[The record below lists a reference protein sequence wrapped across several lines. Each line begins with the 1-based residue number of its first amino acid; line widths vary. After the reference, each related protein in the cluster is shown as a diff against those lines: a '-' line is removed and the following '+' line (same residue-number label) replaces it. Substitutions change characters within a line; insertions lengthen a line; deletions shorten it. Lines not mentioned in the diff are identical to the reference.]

1 MYVQVSV
8 PWGFNDRTAKRV
20 KNTVYLYSNY
30 LNISWKMFADL
41 NSWGQ
46 SPSPRQLIDK
56 KEISKYLENQND
68 NS

>member
-1 MYVQVSV
+1 
-8 PWGFNDRTAKRV
+8 
-20 KNTVYLYSNY
+20 
-30 LNISWKMFADL
+30 MFADL